1 MASVRHRGAEI
12 RQFLLEHVE
21 QHPRDIVALTAQTF
35 GISRQGVHRHLQRLL
50 HDKALLVR
58 GSTRDRR
65 YTLCP
70 RVEWV
75 HTYILSTIAQEDVV
89 WRSDIR
95 PLLGDLPENVIDIW
109 QYGFTEMFNNA
120 IEHSVGHTVLVGVT
134 QTALNTKMIISDD
147 GEGIF
152 KKLQRALGLED
163 ERHAV
168 LELAKG
174 KMTTDPAHHTGEGI
188 FFTSRMF
195 DGFHILS
202 GNVYFTHMREEAPHE
217 EAEDWITEQQESSKG
232 TIVWMSLNHT
242 SSRTLKE
249 VFDQF
254 TSEGEYS
261 FNKTVV
267 PVRLAQYGDE
277 KLISRSQAKR
287 LLARIDRFKVVLF
300 DFEGVEMIGQAFAD
314 EVFRVFAEA
323 HPHID
328 LFAVGVNTAVEHMIR
343 RAAGH
348 RAHVIIG
355 AGEEAALC

>member
-1 MASVRHRGAEI
+1 MGHRYA
-12 RQFLLEHVE
+12 
-21 QHPRDIVALTAQTF
+21 
-35 GISRQGVHRHLQRLL
+35 
-50 HDKALLVR
+50 
-58 GSTRDRR
+58 
-65 YTLCP
+65 
-70 RVEWV
+70 
-75 HTYILSTIAQEDVV
+75 LSTIAQEDVV

-95 PLLGDLPENVIDIW
+95 PLLGDLPQNVIDIW

-120 IEHSVGHTVLVGVT
+120 IEHSAGHTVLVGVT
-134 QTALNTKMIISDD
+134 QTALTTKMIISDD

-202 GNVYFTHMREEAPHE
+202 GNVHFTHMREEAPHE

-232 TIVWMSLNHT
+232 TIVWMSLNHK

-261 FNKTVV
+261 FTKTVV
-267 PVRLAQYGDE
+267 PVRLVQYGDE

-300 DFEGVEMIGQAFAD
+300 NFDGVEMIGQAFAD

-323 HPHID
+323 HPYIE
-328 LFAVGVNTAVEHMIR
+328 LFAVSVDTAVEHMIR
-343 RAAGH
+343 QAAGH
-348 RAHVIIG
+348 RAEAIFG
-355 AGEEAALC
+355 DREETAPC